1 MSKII
6 APFKHFQNG
15 IRHGL
20 WQHAREN
27 MRISVKS
34 LAFLTTGP
42 VSLQQ
47 GSSRGTQPVMWFQWT
62 LFWIIPLLLNK
73 LRRTLHKLHLHFA
86 FFTDSINIQFKI
98 AVEENVRNV
107 EFLFLIHISSRIN
120 NGYFDA
126 RLKNVLAKQE

>member
-1 MSKII
+1 
-6 APFKHFQNG
+6 
-15 IRHGL
+15 
-20 WQHAREN
+20 
-27 MRISVKS
+27 
-34 LAFLTTGP
+34 
-42 VSLQQ
+42 
-47 GSSRGTQPVMWFQWT
+47 MWFQWT

-73 LRRTLHKLHLHFA
+73 LRRTLHKLHLYFA